1 MNVWIVFTVTFL
13 ITLSENS
20 ESPEAMRIIGG
31 RPVSEGEWPWLV
43 SLHGKIVT
51 KKLFGFIPIAHTHVF
66 CGGSVINDHWI
77 LTAAHCFGGSYWHKS
92 PRHWEARL
100 AAVTIKPD
108 VIDRIKDVLGRIFG
122 RRDWRQWDID
132 VTRIVTHPGYQPS
145 KSWENDIALVRL
157 EKPVPSGREFHR
169 IRRINLPESGNIT
182 FPKLNEVCVM
192 KGWGCTAGGRLVSR
206 KAMSV
211 ELPIYNTNV
220 CSWHYGARD
229 LRRRI
234 CAGFINN
241 RRGICQGD
249 SGGPLACKNEA
260 GEWIQV
266 GVASFTSRFNPDKFP
281 AVFTRVSHYTDWIN
295 HVING
300 KA

>member
-1 MNVWIVFTVTFL
+1 MFGLFSPLPFWV
-13 ITLSENS
+13 TLSENS

-43 SLHGKIVT
+43 SLHAKIVT
-51 KKLFGFIPIAHTHVF
+51 KKLFGFIPIAHSHVF

-77 LTAAHCFGGSYWHKS
+77 LTAAHCFDGNYKHKN
-92 PRHWEARL
+92 PKYWEARL

-132 VTRIVTHPGYQPS
+132 VTRIVPHPGYQQS

-157 EKPVPSGREFHR
+157 EKPVPSGRDFHR
-169 IRRINLPESGNIT
+169 IRRINLPQYGNIT
-182 FPKLNEVCVM
+182 FPKLNDVCVM
-192 KGWGCTAGGRLVSR
+192 KGWGCTVGGRLVSR

-211 ELPIYNTNV
+211 ELPIYNTN
-220 CSWHYGARD
+220 
-229 LRRRI
+229 
-234 CAGFINN
+234 
-241 RRGICQGD
+241 GD

-295 HVING
+295 RVING

>member
-1 MNVWIVFTVTFL
+1 MLATFLRRQEYQKMNVWFIFTVTFL
-13 ITLSENS
+13 VTLSENS

-43 SLHGKIVT
+43 SLHAKIVT
-51 KKLFGFIPIAHTHVF
+51 KKLFGFIPIAHSHVF

-77 LTAAHCFGGSYWHKS
+77 LTAAHCFDGNYKHKN
-92 PRHWEARL
+92 PKYWEARL
-100 AAVTIKPD
+100 AAVTIK
-108 VIDRIKDVLGRIFG
+108 V
-122 RRDWRQWDID
+122 
-132 VTRIVTHPGYQPS
+132 

-157 EKPVPSGREFHR
+157 EKPVPSGRDFHR
-169 IRRINLPESGNIT
+169 IRRINLPQYGNIT
-182 FPKLNEVCVM
+182 FPKLNDVCVM

-211 ELPIYNTNV
+211 ELPIYNTN
-220 CSWHYGARD
+220 
-229 LRRRI
+229 
-234 CAGFINN
+234 
-241 RRGICQGD
+241 GD

-295 HVING
+295 RVING